1 MLVFTAPSFDRVF
14 KIIKDQF
21 APQKEVTQERVR
33 ECYRLVKEHDRVGRM
48 ADTQEFENF
57 VIEKRFVSD
66 ELMNELLTEA
76 ASQVEDLGDKIL
88 IRHLYMER
96 KMIPLNLFIDGA
108 TDEQLYHAIEE
119 YGCAIKQLA
128 AANIFPGDMLFKNF
142 GVTRHGRV
150 VFYDYDE
157 ICYMTE
163 VNFRHIPEPLYPE
176 QELSGEPWY
185 SVREQDVFPEEFAQF
200 LCQDTKIRHYLQQY
214 HSELFCADYWQKLQN
229 RIISGHVED
238 VYAYRDELR
247 FCRRFSEVASVA

>member
-1 MLVFTAPSFDRVF
+1 MT
-14 KIIKDQF
+14 
-21 APQKEVTQERVR
+21 
-33 ECYRLVKEHDRVGRM
+33 
-48 ADTQEFENF
+48 
-57 VIEKRFVSD
+57 
-66 ELMNELLTEA
+66 ELLTESP
-76 ASQVEDLGDKIL
+76 SQVEDLGDKIL

-96 KMIPLNLFIDGA
+96 KMIPLNIFMDEA
-108 TDEQLYHAIEE
+108 SDEQLYHAIEE

-200 LCQDTKIRHYLQQY
+200 LCQDPKVRDYLQLHHQD
-214 HSELFCADYWQKLQN
+214 LFSADYWQKLQK
-229 RIISGHVED
+229 RILDGYVED
-238 VYAYRDELR
+238 VFAYSEDQR
-247 FCRRFSEVASVA
+247 FCRRFLRAISTV